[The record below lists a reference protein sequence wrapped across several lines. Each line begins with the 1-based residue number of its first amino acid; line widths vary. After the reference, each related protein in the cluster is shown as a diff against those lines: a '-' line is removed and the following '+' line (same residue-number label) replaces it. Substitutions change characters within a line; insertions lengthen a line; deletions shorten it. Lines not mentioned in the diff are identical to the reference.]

1 MLDWL
6 TDSANI
12 QTLTAITS
20 LVIALAAI
28 LSFFSTIFLIHQNKR
43 LMRESSAPYVVGY
56 LFLDENQ
63 PQLMNIYIKNFG
75 KEPAF
80 NVSYK
85 LKGEIPDSGAFWS
98 FFKEKRSG
106 EIYTLPPGEGI
117 ALGVGV
123 THAVLSEHEN
133 LFLNIGV
140 KYEDRYANIIED
152 EFSAQP
158 GQFLLLSSP
167 ESPQEKIWRE
177 IEKLRKEFNV
187 FNKDTLGRLMVRV
200 QTEQEAEEQHN
211 AYIKSRG
218 RNRKPGRRLNTTA
231 DWFRTNG

>member
-1 MLDWL
+1 
-6 TDSANI
+6 
-12 QTLTAITS
+12 
-20 LVIALAAI
+20 
-28 LSFFSTIFLIHQNKR
+28 
-43 LMRESSAPYVVGY
+43 
-56 LFLDENQ
+56 
-63 PQLMNIYIKNFG
+63 MNIYIKNFG